1 MISASEQEELS
12 EGAAEAFRE
21 TELGVLKAVA
31 GALSAAAEVG
41 VAVAGIKLSA
51 KLGQYLARRSEAHSS
66 AVSASMGK
74 VFEANAKAG
83 PGYGRA
89 ARADAGNR
97 AREACAAAKP
107 RVAEIERAIRSD
119 ANSIYAK
126 HAARAAQDA
135 RVMGYERALRKAVVG
150 MAEEGV
156 AAYSYKRKDGTVV
169 RVPVDVGVRRM
180 MHTEATQRLIAQELD
195 IAQRNGRNLVKVNTT
210 ANARPSHAAWQGRV
224 YQIKGSGEY
233 PNFYDCCHPGDMQN
247 GIGGYN
253 CGHRVEIYYPGTAS
267 ARPDPLEGTGYTT
280 EEARDLT
287 SRQRRYENDI
297 RKRKRV
303 IEVLEDAGYDAAD
316 ERRRLR
322 IAEGK
327 LRELVEEHS
336 AVLRRQKPY
345 REGTYR
351 KARAKA
357 GADGVVHVDARSET
371 RAERIRSGEAH
382 GYQAAIGEWQA
393 RATDDLSNT
402 VNPGKQNK
410 HIPGTREY
418 EAKVKSVRK
427 RGYHAPSRLVISV
440 EEAERLIREN
450 AGKGNATIVHGVWRG
465 REKCMADYVIGYVVG
480 RDGAERPTRGFTIH
494 YSKGDAH
501 IVPAR
506 DEGALFDDD

>member
-1 MISASEQEELS
+1 MISASEQEGLS
-12 EGAAEAFRE
+12 EGAVEEYRE
-21 TELGVLKAVA
+21 TERGILGAIA
-31 GALSAAAEVG
+31 RALSESADAG
-41 VAVAGIKLSA
+41 VAVAGIRLSA
-51 KLGQYLARRSEAHSS
+51 RLGQYLARRSEAHSR
-66 AVSASMGK
+66 AVSSSLGK
-74 VFEANAKAG
+74 VFDANAKAG
-83 PGYGRA
+83 PGYGKD
-89 ARADAGNR
+89 ARADAGRR
-97 AREACAAAKP
+97 AREAWAAAGP
-107 RVAEIERAIRSD
+107 RMGEMERSMRTD
-119 ANSIYAK
+119 ANAIYAK

-135 RVMGYERALRKAVVG
+135 RVMGYERALRKAVVN

-195 IAQRNGRNLVKVNTT
+195 IAQRNGRNLVRVSTT
-210 ANARPSHAAWQGRV
+210 ANARPSHAAWQGKV

-233 PNFYDCCHPGDMQN
+233 PNFHEACHPGDMAN

-253 CGHRVEIYYPGTAS
+253 CGHRVEIYYPGTDL
-267 ARPDPLEGTGYTT
+267 ARKDPLEGTGYTA
-280 EEARDLT
+280 EEAREIV
-287 SRQRRYENDI
+287 SRQRRYENGI

-303 IEVLEDAGYDAAD
+303 IEVLEGEGMDASD

-322 IAEGK
+322 AAEDRLK
-327 LRELVEEHS
+327 ALVDEHS
-336 AVLRRQKPY
+336 AVLRRQKSY

-351 KARAKA
+351 RARAKA
-357 GADGVVHVDARSET
+357 GAEGVAHLDRRSEA
-371 RAERIRSGEAH
+371 RVERIRSGEAG
-382 GYQAAIGEWQA
+382 GYQAALGEWQG
-393 RATDDLSNT
+393 RALDDLRNV

-427 RGYHAPSRLVISV
+427 QGYPAPSRLVISV
-440 EEAERLIREN
+440 EEAERLVREN
-450 AGKGNATIVHGVWRG
+450 AGRGHATIVHGAWRG

-480 RDGAERPTRGFTIH
+480 RDGSEQPTRGFTIH

-506 DEGALFDDD
+506 DEGALFDED

>member
-1 MISASEQEELS
+1 M
-12 EGAAEAFRE
+12 
-21 TELGVLKAVA
+21 
-31 GALSAAAEVG
+31 
-41 VAVAGIKLSA
+41 
-51 KLGQYLARRSEAHSS
+51 
-66 AVSASMGK
+66 
-74 VFEANAKAG
+74 
-83 PGYGRA
+83 
-89 ARADAGNR
+89 
-97 AREACAAAKP
+97 
-107 RVAEIERAIRSD
+107 
-119 ANSIYAK
+119 
-126 HAARAAQDA
+126 
-135 RVMGYERALRKAVVG
+135 
-150 MAEEGV
+150 
-156 AAYSYKRKDGTVV
+156 
-169 RVPVDVGVRRM
+169 
-180 MHTEATQRLIAQELD
+180 
-195 IAQRNGRNLVKVNTT
+195 KVNTT

-267 ARPDPLEGTGYTT
+267 ARPDPLEGTGYTA

-322 IAEGK
+322 TAEGK

-357 GADGVVHVDARSET
+357 GAEGVVHVDARSET

-393 RATDDLSNT
+393 RALDDLSN
-402 VNPGKQNK
+402 VVRAGKQNK
-410 HIPGTREY
+410 HIPGTKEY
-418 EAKVKSVRK
+418 ADKVKSAERQ
-427 RGYHAPSRLVISV
+427 GYPAPSRLIISV
-440 EEAERLIREN
+440 EEVERLVREN
-450 AGKGNATIVHGVWRG
+450 AGKGNPLIVHERWKRK
-465 REKCMADYVIGYVVG
+465 EKCMIDYVIGYVVEH
-480 RDGAERPTRGFTIH
+480 DGTERPTRGFIIH
-494 YSKGDAH
+494 YGKNDVH
-501 IVPAR
+501 IVPAK
-506 DEGALFDDD
+506 DEGALFDEA

>member
-83 PGYGRA
+83 PGYDKA
-89 ARADAGNR
+89 ARADAGSR

-119 ANSIYAK
+119 ANAIYAK

-135 RVMGYERALRKAVVG
+135 RTMGYERALRKAVVG

-180 MHTEATQRLIAQELD
+180 MRTEATQRLIAQELD
-195 IAQRNGRNLVKVNTT
+195 IAQRNGRNLVKVSTT

-233 PNFYDCCHPGDMQN
+233 PNFYDCCHPGDLQN

-351 KARAKA
+351 KR
-357 GADGVVHVDARSET
+357 GRRRVPMVWCTWT
-371 RAERIRSGEAH
+371 RAPR
-382 GYQAAIGEWQA
+382 
-393 RATDDLSNT
+393 
-402 VNPGKQNK
+402 
-410 HIPGTREY
+410 
-418 EAKVKSVRK
+418 
-427 RGYHAPSRLVISV
+427 RGPS
-440 EEAERLIREN
+440 A
-450 AGKGNATIVHGVWRG
+450 
-465 REKCMADYVIGYVVG
+465 
-480 RDGAERPTRGFTIH
+480 
-494 YSKGDAH
+494 
-501 IVPAR
+501 
-506 DEGALFDDD
+506 